1 MQRSMLVNAQSKN
14 GNRRALVVGVARSGT
29 SWLGMALS
37 RARDV
42 RYYHEPDF
50 IGADRDR
57 GAPRTDGFGAYP
69 LIEPGEDDNPF
80 TPVWDM
86 VFAGTFPFSVG
97 GERSPLRA
105 AARAA
110 LRLPRW
116 MRQPMTRRVAKIS
129 VRMPHRPRYTVV
141 KTIHSAFS
149 LDWLAGRYSPR
160 VIAIQRHP
168 LNVVSSWRQL
178 HIAMFDLA
186 TRPAIRERYL
196 EPLGIRSPTTDASE
210 LTRIAWHVGLL
221 THVIGDAVVRH
232 PRWHLVTHEDL
243 CAQPES
249 AFRGIFE
256 HLGLEWGPAV
266 ETFLD
271 ANNRPGEGLRPVRVT
286 AEQPDRWRQ
295 RLSDAE
301 VDEIHAVLGQFPRR
315 GWVAEPA
322 SAAEGGRARV

>member
-1 MQRSMLVNAQSKN
+1 MPVSAHVNN
-14 GNRRALVVGVARSGT
+14 ENNRALVVGVARSGT

-37 RARDV
+37 RARNV

-50 IGADRDR
+50 IGAKRDGSPTLR
-57 GAPRTDGFGAYP
+57 ADGFGAYP
-69 LIEPGEDDNPF
+69 VIRPGEDDNPF

-97 GERSPLRA
+97 GDGSRLRP

-110 LRLPRW
+110 LRVPRW
-116 MRQPMTRRVAKIS
+116 LRQPLTRRAAAVS
-129 VRMPHRPRYTVV
+129 MRMPRKSRYTVV

-149 LDWLAGRYSPR
+149 LDWLAGRYNPE
-160 VIAIQRHP
+160 VVAIQRHP

-186 TRPAIRERYL
+186 ARPAIREAYL
-196 EPLGIRSPTTDASE
+196 EPLGIRPPPADASE

-221 THVIGDAVVRH
+221 THVIGDALARH

-243 CAQPES
+243 CVQPEA

-256 HLGLEWGPAV
+256 RLGLDWGPAV
-266 ETFLD
+266 ESFLD

-301 VDEIHAVLGQFPRR
+301 VDEIQQVLDRFPRR
-315 GWVAEPA
+315 GWVGEPA
-322 SAAEGGRARV
+322 GAAEGGRARV